1 MILVECCSLFTGGP
15 YKSEQKRLN
24 LHRRYFEILAE
35 AEGMILTSWGEGGG
49 RMTGCCAECVYFQHS
64 GPLPKR
70 MVDPCC
76 WKGHPL
82 PPRPAD
88 PPYYQPYREMSCGDY
103 AAPARA
109 RSDCVDCAHYHVT
122 CAGVSADPD
131 WDGRNGGCSAFADR
145 GLIEALGIDIRSFQP
160 KVRMIRQTTL
170 EAWA

>member
-1 MILVECCSLFTGGP
+1 
-15 YKSEQKRLN
+15 
-24 LHRRYFEILAE
+24 
-35 AEGMILTSWGEGGG
+35 
-49 RMTGCCAECVYFQHS
+49 MTGCCAECVYFQHS

-109 RSDCVDCAHYHVT
+109 RSDCVNCAHYHVT